1 MPAPNIHW
9 SDGQLSEIL
18 LPANQIQERIKE
30 IGEQITRDYA
40 EGRPLFIG
48 ILKGACMFHADL
60 IRNVNLPVA
69 VDFIAVASYGSATKS
84 SGQVQLIKDVET
96 SVEGKD
102 IIIVEDIVD
111 TGLTLQYL
119 IDNFESRNPQS
130 LKVAAL
136 LNKPSRRKIPIR
148 VDYVGFDIPDKF
160 VVGYG
165 LDYAQ
170 KYRNLPYVAVLKL
183 AEGGA

>member
-1 MPAPNIHW
+1 MAAPDMQW
-9 SDGQLSEIL
+9 SEGQLAEIL
-18 LPANQIQERIKE
+18 LPADQIQQKIRE
-30 IGEQITRDYA
+30 IGEQITRDYQDK
-40 EGRPLFIG
+40 RPLFIG

-60 IRNVNLPVA
+60 IRQVNLPVS
-69 VDFIAVASYGSATKS
+69 VDFIAVASYGNATQS
-84 SGQVQLIKDVET
+84 SGQVQLIKDVES
-96 SVEGKD
+96 SVEDKD

-119 IDNFESRNPQS
+119 MDNFQSRNPQS

-136 LNKPSRRKIPIR
+136 LNKPSRRKTPIKL
-148 VDYVGFDIPDKF
+148 DYIGFDISDKF

-170 KYRNLPYVAVLKL
+170 KYRNLPYVAVLKST
-183 AEGGA
+183 E